1 MSRAGGWLL
10 PVPAGML
17 ILGYLCCPRSLGL
30 TWLCCRLHG
39 GAPVH
44 VSVCHSHLP
53 PWKHLTAL
61 LLQAVIT
68 DTQMYVHAALG
79 EWWELS
85 IGCRA
90 LQLVAAL
97 LSTGWS
103 RAELILQQGG
113 DATPLAR

>member
-1 MSRAGGWLL
+1 M
-10 PVPAGML
+10 
-17 ILGYLCCPRSLGL
+17 
-30 TWLCCRLHG
+30 
-39 GAPVH
+39 H

-53 PWKHLTAL
+53 LWQHLSAL
-61 LLQAVIT
+61 LLQAAST
-68 DTQMYVHAALG
+68 DTQR
-79 EWWELS
+79 WELS
-85 IGCRA
+85 MGCRA

>member
-1 MSRAGGWLL
+1 MSQAGGWLFH
-10 PVPAGML
+10 VPAGML
-17 ILGYLCCPRSLGL
+17 VPGCLCCPRSLGPTL
-30 TWLCCRLHG
+30 LCCRLHG
-39 GAPVH
+39 GALVH

-53 PWKHLTAL
+53 LWKHLSAL
-61 LLQAVIT
+61 LLQAAST
-68 DTQMYVHAALG
+68 DTQR
-79 EWWELS
+79 WELS
-85 IGCRA
+85 MGCRA